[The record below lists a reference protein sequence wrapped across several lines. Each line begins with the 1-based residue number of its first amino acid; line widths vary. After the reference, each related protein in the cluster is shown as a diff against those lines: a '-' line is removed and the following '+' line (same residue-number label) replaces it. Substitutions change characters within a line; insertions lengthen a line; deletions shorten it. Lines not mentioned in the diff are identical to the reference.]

1 MNGQFPLGH
10 INPFKY
16 FFGLACL
23 FAVLFTFMGKSEHG
37 NIVLYFLQWLLQTNL
52 AMGFLILTHLL
63 LSRFKLPLKGW
74 KKIML
79 SGLLTTII
87 FSPISLLI
95 DLYIESTTVFTVR
108 ELLNEWGNMAPPVII
123 CWLAIN
129 MPWLLGFNFNYAHK
143 KVTEKNLQPTK
154 YLTDVG
160 DELASKQTIEQ
171 NTEQKQVQQSEQQP
185 DTTLQKNNTPQDEF
199 TQLVDKIGAENIVF
213 LKSELHYLTIG
224 SLNEEQLILYTLKNA
239 VAILEGHYG
248 LAQLGQ
254 VHRSYWVNRNHIQS
268 LQQSGRE
275 GIIAVT
281 GDYQVMVSRTHL
293 KKVKSWFEE
302 QLKPC

>member
-23 FAVLFTFMGKSEHG
+23 FAVLFTFMIKSEHT
-37 NIVLYFLQWLLQTNL
+37 NVVLHFLQWLLQTNL

-74 KKIML
+74 KKIIL
-79 SGLLTTII
+79 SGLLATII

-95 DLYIESTTVFTVR
+95 DVYIENDTVFTMR
-108 ELLNEWGNMAPPVII
+108 ELLIEWGNMAPPVII

-129 MPWLLGFNFNYAHK
+129 MPWLLGFNFNYANK
-143 KVTEKNLQPTK
+143 KVTQQDIQATEVSIDSDDLVSQQKLPQ
-154 YLTDVG
+154 
-160 DELASKQTIEQ
+160 Q
-171 NTEQKQVQQSEQQP
+171 TEQQQTKQVNSDLNLYQSS
-185 DTTLQKNNTPQDEF
+185 KPQDEF

-224 SLNEEQLILYTLKNA
+224 SLNKEQLILYTLKNA

-275 GIIAVT
+275 GSIAVT

>member
-23 FAVLFTFMGKSEHG
+23 FAVLFTFMIKSEHT
-37 NIVLYFLQWLLQTNL
+37 NVVLHFLQWLLQTNL

-74 KKIML
+74 KKIIL
-79 SGLLTTII
+79 SGLLATII

-95 DLYIESTTVFTVR
+95 DVYIENDTVFTMR
-108 ELLNEWGNMAPPVII
+108 ELLIEWRNMAPPVII

-129 MPWLLGFNFNYAHK
+129 MPWLLGFNFNYANK
-143 KVTEKNLQPTK
+143 KVTQQDIKATEVSIDSDDLVSQQKLPQ
-154 YLTDVG
+154 
-160 DELASKQTIEQ
+160 Q
-171 NTEQKQVQQSEQQP
+171 TEQQQTKQVNSDLNLHQIS
-185 DTTLQKNNTPQDEF
+185 KPQDEF

-239 VAILEGHYG
+239 VAILEEHYG

-275 GIIAVT
+275 GSIAVT

>member
-23 FAVLFTFMGKSEHG
+23 FAVLFTFMIKSEHT
-37 NIVLYFLQWLLQTNL
+37 NVVLHFLQWLLQTNL
-52 AMGFLILTHLL
+52 AMGFLIVTHLL
-63 LSRFKLPLKGW
+63 LSRFELPLKGW
-74 KKIML
+74 KKIIL
-79 SGLLTTII
+79 SGSLATII

-95 DLYIESTTVFTVR
+95 DVYIENNTVFTMR
-108 ELLNEWGNMAPPVII
+108 ELLIEWGNMAPPVII

-129 MPWLLGFNFNYAHK
+129 MPWLLGFNFNYANK
-143 KVTEKNLQPTK
+143 KVTQQDIQATEVSIDSDDLVSQQKLPQQTTQVNSDLNLHK
-154 YLTDVG
+154 
-160 DELASKQTIEQ
+160 SRK
-171 NTEQKQVQQSEQQP
+171 
-185 DTTLQKNNTPQDEF
+185 PQDEF

-239 VAILEGHYG
+239 VAILEEHYG

-275 GIIAVT
+275 GSIAVA

>member
-23 FAVLFTFMGKSEHG
+23 FAVLFTFMIKSEHT
-37 NIVLYFLQWLLQTNL
+37 NVVLHFLQWLLQTNL
-52 AMGFLILTHLL
+52 AMCFLIVTHLL
-63 LSRFKLPLKGW
+63 LSRFELPLKGW
-74 KKIML
+74 KKIII
-79 SGLLTTII
+79 SGLLATII

-95 DLYIESTTVFTVR
+95 DVYIENDTVFTMR
-108 ELLNEWGNMAPPVII
+108 ELLTEWGNMAPPVII

-129 MPWLLGFNFNYAHK
+129 MPWLLGFNFNYANK
-143 KVTEKNLQPTK
+143 KVKQQDIQATEVSIDSEDLLSQQKLSQK
-154 YLTDVG
+154 
-160 DELASKQTIEQ
+160 
-171 NTEQKQVQQSEQQP
+171 TEQQQTKQITPELNVQQSIKPE
-185 DTTLQKNNTPQDEF
+185 DEF
-199 TQLVDKIGAENIVF
+199 TQLVDKIGAKNIVF

-239 VAILEGHYG
+239 VAILEEHYG

-254 VHRSYWVNRNHIQS
+254 VHRSYWVNRNHILS

-275 GIIAVT
+275 GSIAVT

>member
-23 FAVLFTFMGKSEHG
+23 FAVLFTFMIKSEHT
-37 NIVLYFLQWLLQTNL
+37 NVVLHFLQWLLQTNL
-52 AMGFLILTHLL
+52 AMGFLIVMHLL

-74 KKIML
+74 KKIIL
-79 SGLLTTII
+79 SGLLATII

-95 DLYIESTTVFTVR
+95 DVYIENDTVFTMR
-108 ELLNEWGNMAPPVII
+108 ELLTEWGNMAPPVII

-129 MPWLLGFNFNYAHK
+129 MPWLLGFNFNYANK
-143 KVTEKNLQPTK
+143 KVTQQDIQATEVLIDSDDLVSQQKLSQKTEQQQTKKINPELNLQ
-154 YLTDVG
+154 
-160 DELASKQTIEQ
+160 
-171 NTEQKQVQQSEQQP
+171 QSIKLE
-185 DTTLQKNNTPQDEF
+185 DEF

-239 VAILEGHYG
+239 VAILEEHYG

-254 VHRSYWVNRNHIQS
+254 VHRSYWVNRNHIKS

-275 GIIAVT
+275 GSIAVT

>member
-23 FAVLFTFMGKSEHG
+23 FAVLFTFLIKSEHT
-37 NIVLYFLQWLLQTNL
+37 NIVLHLLQWLLQTNL

-74 KKIML
+74 KKIII
-79 SGLLTTII
+79 SGLLATII

-95 DLYIESTTVFTVR
+95 DVYIENDTVFTMR
-108 ELLNEWGNMAPPVII
+108 ELLTEWGNMAPPVII

-129 MPWLLGFNFNYAHK
+129 MPWLLGFNFNYANK
-143 KVTEKNLQPTK
+143 KVKQQDIQATEVSIDSD
-154 YLTDVG
+154 YLVSQQK
-160 DELASKQTIEQ
+160 LPQQ
-171 NTEQKQVQQSEQQP
+171 TEQQQTKQVNSDLNLHQSS
-185 DTTLQKNNTPQDEF
+185 KPQDEF

-239 VAILEGHYG
+239 VAILEEHYG

-275 GIIAVT
+275 GSIAVT